1 MCGITGAYRLFSSD
15 PVPEE
20 LVDAMCKKIVHRGPD
35 DQGMFVS
42 GPVGLGMRRLSIID
56 LVTGSQPIF
65 NEDRTICTVFNG
77 EIYNFQSLRSD
88 LIQRGHKFS
97 TQGDTEVIVH
107 LYEEY
112 GVDFAKKLNGMF
124 SIAVWDA
131 PKKKLTIVRDR
142 LGQKPL
148 YYASTKDGLYFGSEL
163 KCLMVCDAIPR
174 EMDPESVHHFFT
186 LGYIPHPWSIYK
198 GVRQLPPAGRLV
210 ADGNAQKIHIDRYW
224 QLEGEIDFARS
235 REDASEELFQL
246 IEDSVKLR
254 MISDV
259 PLGAF
264 LSGGLDSSIIV
275 AQMARHSSGPVKTFH
290 IDFSESEYSEKQ
302 YARAVAEKFGTDH
315 HELVV
320 NPSAVDILDDLVD
333 AFDEPFGDS
342 SAVPTWYVSE
352 MTRKHVTVALAG
364 DGGDESFG
372 GYERYLRIL
381 NRPSWPGLVRSVIG
395 RFGKAV
401 HHCLPRSAPGRRYFR
416 SLGLDHHQHFIVG
429 TDEFETQEVLS
440 REFVESTH
448 RFSTYDAI
456 GRDLKM
462 VDHGD
467 PLRPYTS
474 FDLEYYLPDDINV
487 KVDRMSMAHSLEL
500 RAPFLD
506 YRIVE
511 FAFRLPANWKID
523 NRVTKVILKDLFGR
537 QLPAKVMKQ
546 RKWGFALPMEYWLRK
561 ELRPALEEALND
573 PCMREAGI
581 FSTEDLKAL
590 AKEHWAGTR
599 DRTEVLW
606 RYLFFRRWWHK
617 NINSR

>member
-1 MCGITGAYRLFSSD
+1 MCGITGAYRLFSSQS
-15 PVPEE
+15 VPGE
-20 LVDAMCKKIVHRGPD
+20 LVDRMCQQIVHRGPD
-35 DQGMFVS
+35 DQGIFVS
-42 GPVGLGMRRLSIID
+42 GSIGLGMRRLSIID
-56 LVTGSQPIF
+56 LATGSQPIF
-65 NEDRTICTVFNG
+65 NEARTICTVFNG

-88 LIQRGHKFS
+88 LIHRGHKFA

-112 GVDFAKKLNGMF
+112 GIDFVEKLNGMF

-148 YYASTKDGLYFGSEL
+148 YYAQTRDGLYFGSEL
-163 KCLMVCDAIPR
+163 KCLTSCDSVPR
-174 EMDPESVHHFFT
+174 ELDHEAVFHFFT

-198 GVRQLPPAGRLV
+198 EVRQLPPAGRLV
-210 ADGNAQKIHIDRYW
+210 ADGNAQTVTIDRYW
-224 QLEGEIDFARS
+224 QLEGEINSQRP
-235 REDASEELFQL
+235 REDASEELLHL

-275 AQMARHSSGPVKTFH
+275 AQMAQHSSSPVKTFH
-290 IDFSESEYSEKQ
+290 IDFAESDYSEKK
-302 YARAVAEKFGTDH
+302 YARAVADRFGTEH

-320 NPSAVDILDDLVD
+320 NPSAVAILDDLVE

-352 MTRKHVTVALAG
+352 MTRQHVTVALAG

-381 NRPSWPGLVRSVIG
+381 ERTTLPGPIRALLG
-395 RFGKAV
+395 AGGKAV
-401 HHCLPRSAPGRRYFR
+401 HRLLPRNAPGRRYFR
-416 SLGLDHHQHFIVG
+416 SLGLDHHKHFIVG
-429 TDEFETQEVLS
+429 PYEFETREVLS
-440 REFVESTH
+440 REFLESIPS
-448 RFSTYDAI
+448 FSTYDAI
-456 GRDLKM
+456 GRGLETAT
-462 VDHGD
+462 HRD

-474 FDLEYYLPDDINV
+474 FDLHYYLPDDINV

-506 YRIVE
+506 YRIAE
-511 FAFRLPANWKID
+511 FAYSLPANWKID
-523 NRVTKVILKDLFGR
+523 ANITKLLLKNIFGKRLPKEVT
-537 QLPAKVMKQ
+537 AQ
-546 RKWGFALPMEYWLRK
+546 RKWGFALPMEHWLRK
-561 ELRPALEEALND
+561 ELRPALEEALAD
-573 PCMREAGI
+573 PVMGAAGI
-581 FSTEDLKAL
+581 FCDKELRSL
-590 AKEHWAGTR
+590 AEEHWSGTR
-599 DRTEVLW
+599 DRTEILW
-606 RYLFFRRWWHK
+606 RYLFFRRWWYK
-617 NINSR
+617 KMG

>member
-1 MCGITGAYRLFSSD
+1 MCGIVGAFRMFSAE
-15 PVPEE
+15 PVPAE
-20 LVDAMCKKIVHRGPD
+20 LIDSMCRKIIHRGPD
-35 DQGMFVS
+35 DQGMHVCGS
-42 GPVGLGMRRLSIID
+42 TGLGMRRLSIID

-77 EIYNFQSLRSD
+77 EIYNFQSLRRD
-88 LIQRGHKFS
+88 LIERGHTFS

-112 GVDFAKKLNGMF
+112 GIDFVKKLNGMF
-124 SIAVWDA
+124 AIAVWDGS
-131 PKKKLTIVRDR
+131 KKKLTIVRDR

-148 YYASTKDGLYFGSEL
+148 YYAQTSDGLYFGSEL
-163 KCLMVCDAIPR
+163 KCLSICD
-174 EMDPESVHHFFT
+174 SVSRDLDHEAVFHYFT

-198 GVRQLPPAGRLV
+198 EIRQLPPAGRLV
-210 ADGNAQKIHIDRYW
+210 ADGNSQTITIDRYW
-224 QLEGEIDFARS
+224 QLEGEIDSQRS
-235 REDASEELFQL
+235 QEDASEELL
-246 IEDSVKLR
+246 HLVEDSVKLR

-275 AQMARHSSGPVKTFH
+275 SQMAEHSSSPVKTFH
-290 IDFSESEYSEKQ
+290 IDFEESDYSEKEF
-302 YARAVAEKFGTDH
+302 ARAVADRFGTEH

-320 NPSAVDILDDLVD
+320 NPSAVDVLDDLVD

-381 NRPSWPGLVRSVIG
+381 ERSNVPKAVRVILG
-395 RFGKAV
+395 SGGKAV
-401 HHCLPRSAPGRRYFR
+401 HHLLPRSAPGRRYFR

-429 TDEFETQEVLS
+429 PYEFETREVLS
-440 REFVESTH
+440 PEFLESIPQ
-448 RFSTYDAI
+448 FSTYDAI
-456 GRDLKM
+456 GRGLQTAN
-462 VDHGD
+462 HPD

-474 FDLEYYLPDDINV
+474 FDLHYYLPDDINV

-506 YRIVE
+506 YRIAE
-511 FAFRLPANWKID
+511 FAYRLPANWKID
-523 NRVTKVILKDLFGR
+523 ANITKLMLKNIFGPRLPKEVT
-537 QLPAKVMKQ
+537 AQ
-546 RKWGFALPMEYWLRK
+546 RKWGFALPMEHWLRK

-573 PCMREAGI
+573 PVIGSVGI
-581 FSTEDLKAL
+581 FSNSELRSL
-590 AKEHWAGTR
+590 AEEHWNGTR
-599 DRTEVLW
+599 DRTEILW
-606 RYLFFRRWWHK
+606 RYLFFRRWWYK
-617 NINSR
+617 KMR

>member
-1 MCGITGAYRLFSSD
+1 MCGITGAYRLFSSQS
-15 PVPEE
+15 VPGE
-20 LVDAMCKKIVHRGPD
+20 LVDRMCQQIVHRGPD
-35 DQGMFVS
+35 DQGIFVS
-42 GPVGLGMRRLSIID
+42 GSIGLGMRRLSIID
-56 LVTGSQPIF
+56 LATGSQPIF
-65 NEDRTICTVFNG
+65 NEARTICTVFNG

-88 LIQRGHKFS
+88 LIHRGHKFA

-112 GVDFAKKLNGMF
+112 GIDFVEKLNGMF

-148 YYASTKDGLYFGSEL
+148 YYAQTRDGLYFGSEL
-163 KCLMVCDAIPR
+163 KCLTSCDSVPR
-174 EMDPESVHHFFT
+174 ELDHEAVFHFFT

-198 GVRQLPPAGRLV
+198 EVRQLPPAGRLV
-210 ADGNAQKIHIDRYW
+210 ADGNAQTVTIDRYW
-224 QLEGEIDFARS
+224 QLEGEINSQRP
-235 REDASEELFQL
+235 REDASEELLHL

-275 AQMARHSSGPVKTFH
+275 AQMAQHSSSPVKTFH
-290 IDFSESEYSEKQ
+290 IDFAESDYSEKK
-302 YARAVAEKFGTDH
+302 YARAVADRFGTEH

-320 NPSAVDILDDLVD
+320 NPSAVAILDDLVE

-352 MTRKHVTVALAG
+352 MTRQHVTVALAG

-381 NRPSWPGLVRSVIG
+381 ERTTLPGPIRALLG
-395 RFGKAV
+395 AGGKAV
-401 HHCLPRSAPGRRYFR
+401 HRLLPRNAPGRRYFR
-416 SLGLDHHQHFIVG
+416 SLGLDHHKHFIVG
-429 TDEFETQEVLS
+429 PYEFETREVLS
-440 REFVESTH
+440 REFLESIPS
-448 RFSTYDAI
+448 FSTYDAI
-456 GRDLKM
+456 GQGLETATHR
-462 VDHGD
+462 D

-474 FDLEYYLPDDINV
+474 FDLHYYLPDDINV

-506 YRIVE
+506 YRIAE
-511 FAFRLPANWKID
+511 FAYSLPANWKID
-523 NRVTKVILKDLFGR
+523 ANITKLLLKNIFGKRLPKEVT
-537 QLPAKVMKQ
+537 AQ
-546 RKWGFALPMEYWLRK
+546 RKWGFALPMEHWLRK
-561 ELRPALEEALND
+561 ELRPALEDALAD
-573 PCMREAGI
+573 PVMGAAGI
-581 FSTEDLKAL
+581 FCDKELRSL
-590 AKEHWAGTR
+590 AEEHWSGTR
-599 DRTEVLW
+599 DRTEILW
-606 RYLFFRRWWHK
+606 RYLFFRRWWYK
-617 NINSR
+617 KMG

>member
-1 MCGITGAYRLFSSD
+1 MCGITGAYRLFSAQ

-20 LVDAMCKKIVHRGPD
+20 LVDRMCQQIVHRGPD

-42 GPVGLGMRRLSIID
+42 GSIGLGMRRLSIID

-88 LIQRGHKFS
+88 LIHRGHQFA

-112 GVDFAKKLNGMF
+112 GIDFVKKLNGMF
-124 SIAVWDA
+124 AIAIWDG

-148 YYASTKDGLYFGSEL
+148 YYASIADGIYFGSEL
-163 KCLMVCDAIPR
+163 KCLTACDSVPR
-174 EMDPESVHHFFT
+174 EIDHESVFHYFT

-198 GVRQLPPAGRLV
+198 TIRQLPPAGRLV
-210 ADGNAQKIHIDRYW
+210 ADGRSQTISIDRYW
-224 QLEGEIDFARS
+224 QLDEEIDYDQS
-235 REDASEELFQL
+235 REDASEELLHL

-275 AQMARHSSGPVKTFH
+275 AQMAQHSSSPVKTFH
-290 IDFSESEYSEKQ
+290 IDFTESDYSEKK
-302 YARAVAEKFGTDH
+302 YARAVAERFGTEH

-320 NPSAVDILDDLVD
+320 NPSAVDILDDLVH

-372 GYERYLRIL
+372 GYDRYLRIL
-381 NRPSWPGLVRSVIG
+381 ERTKLP
-395 RFGKAV
+395 RFLRTVLGVGGHAV
-401 HHCLPRSAPGRRYFR
+401 HHCLPRNAPGRRYFR
-416 SLGLDHHQHFIVG
+416 SLGQDHHQHFIVG
-429 TDEFETQEVLS
+429 TGEFETREILS
-440 REFVESTH
+440 REFIEPIRH
-448 RFSTYDAI
+448 FSTYAAI
-456 GRDLKM
+456 GRGLETI
-462 VDHGD
+462 HHQD

-474 FDLEYYLPDDINV
+474 FDLQYYLPDDINV

-506 YRIVE
+506 HRIAE

-523 NRVTKVILKDLFGR
+523 QRVTKVMLKKLFGTR
-537 QLPAKVMKQ
+537 LPKEITEQ
-546 RKWGFALPMEYWLRK
+546 RKWGFALPMEHWMRK
-561 ELRPALEEALND
+561 ELRPALEEALED
-573 PCMREAGI
+573 PVMRAAGI
-581 FSTEDLKAL
+581 FCNNELQSL
-590 AKEHWAGTR
+590 AKEHWEGRR
-599 DRTEVLW
+599 DRTEILW
-606 RYLFFRRWWHK
+606 RYLFFRRWWYK
-617 NINSR
+617 NMG

>member
-1 MCGITGAYRLFSSD
+1 MCGITGVYRLFSAKS
-15 PVPEE
+15 VPEQ
-20 LVDAMCKKIVHRGPD
+20 LIDGMCQKIVHRGPD
-35 DQGMFVS
+35 DQGMYVS
-42 GPVGLGMRRLSIID
+42 GPIGLGMRRLSIID

-88 LIQRGHKFS
+88 LIKRGHTFA

-112 GVDFAKKLNGMF
+112 GIDFVKKLNGMF
-124 SIAVWDA
+124 AIAIWDE

-148 YYASTKDGLYFGSEL
+148 YYASTSDGLYFGSEL
-163 KCLMVCDAIPR
+163 KCLSVCDSVAR
-174 EMDPESVHHFFT
+174 EMDHESVFHFFT

-198 GVRQLPPAGRLV
+198 DVRQLPPAGRLV
-210 ADGNAQKIHIDRYW
+210 ADGNAQTINIDRYW
-224 QLEGEIDFARS
+224 QLEGEIDSDRS
-235 REDASEELFQL
+235 REDASEELFHL

-275 AQMARHSSGPVKTFH
+275 AQMAQHSSGPVKTFH
-290 IDFSESEYSEKQ
+290 IDFAESDYSEKK
-302 YARAVAEKFGTDH
+302 YARAVAERFGTEH

-320 NPSAVDILDDLVD
+320 NPSAVDVLDDLVD

-342 SAVPTWYVSE
+342 SAVPTWYVSQ
-352 MTRKHVTVALAG
+352 MTRQHVTVALAG

-372 GYERYLRIL
+372 GYDRYLRIL
-381 NRPSWPGLVRSVIG
+381 ERPKIPGLFRTCLGIG
-395 RFGKAV
+395 GGAV
-401 HHCLPRSAPGRRYFR
+401 HRCLPRNAPGRRYFR

-429 TDEFETQEVLS
+429 TGEFETREVLS
-440 REFVESTH
+440 REFIESIQQ
-448 RFSTYDAI
+448 FSTYNSI
-456 GRDLKM
+456 GRGLKTIN
-462 VDHGD
+462 HRD

-474 FDLEYYLPDDINV
+474 FDLHYYLPDDINV

-506 YRIVE
+506 YRIAE
-511 FAFRLPANWKID
+511 FAYHLPANWKID
-523 NRVTKVILKDLFGR
+523 QKITKIMLKNLFGQR
-537 QLPAKVMKQ
+537 LPKEVTAQ
-546 RKWGFALPMEYWLRK
+546 RKWGFALPMEHWLRK
-561 ELRPALEEALND
+561 DLRPALEEALED
-573 PCMREAGI
+573 PVMEAAGI
-581 FSTEDLKAL
+581 FCNKELRSL
-590 AKEHWAGTR
+590 ANEHWDGSR

-606 RYLFFRRWWHK
+606 RYLFFRRWWYK
-617 NINSR
+617 NMG